1 MICCRYAVML
11 LFIKITGIIIL
22 EGLPSSCFKHREKNY
37 YLLVKRQR
45 LHVRATTWA
54 FQTLFYGFQLHLTP
68 LTLTHTPPKC
78 HASRTFQS
86 SISGPVPCAW
96 VLSFWGMWQARARL
110 LSSAVSCVCLSFAN
124 QFYNPLPLCFSL
136 PPILVFSSH
145 RVAVRGEERERE
157 REMMQGFIVL

>member
-54 FQTLFYGFQLHLTP
+54 FQTLSMASNFISHHSHSHTHPQDATLLARFRAALADRFLVPGFCRFGECGRQGP
-68 LTLTHTPPKC
+68 GFC
-78 HASRTFQS
+78 HRQS
-86 SISGPVPCAW
+86 LV
-96 VLSFWGMWQARARL
+96 
-110 LSSAVSCVCLSFAN
+110 CVCPLRINSTTLS
-124 QFYNPLPLCFSL
+124 LSVSHSL
-136 PPILVFSSH
+136 
-145 RVAVRGEERERE
+145 
-157 REMMQGFIVL
+157 QY